1 MKYLGV
7 ASVMEPLAKNLKA
20 QTLCLQFDYENS
32 YDTIGD
38 MADNLIPVSTP
49 LLISSSTS
57 VYFTFLVSMQLSMK
71 CFLQLF
77 MSMEI

>member
-1 MKYLGV
+1 MTYLGV

-49 LLISSSTS
+49 LFICSSTTEMFPTTLY
-57 VYFTFLVSMQLSMK
+57 VYGHLEDRYIYYT
-71 CFLQLF
+71 
-77 MSMEI
+77 IHT